1 MIKYLS
7 IAMGYSAFDTEN
19 NTLKIN
25 ASGILSE
32 GFFYLKG
39 IFEA

>member
-25 ASGILSE
+25 ASGNLLSE
-32 GFFYLKG
+32 AFFMQKGF
-39 IFEA
+39 